1 MGKYRKDFRALR
13 TEVAAMRRD
22 MEALASEVRLL
33 RRGRMDGL
41 INDMRRSAREMLRLS
56 RGL

>member
-1 MGKYRKDFRALR
+1 MGKYRRELRALR
-13 TEVAAMRRD
+13 TDVAAMRRD